1 MGHLQQRFP
10 LPLVDLTQIENLAL
24 DDIPPSATLVL
35 YQAPIDMMFAVF
47 ESIVRA
53 QEQTTDFSELF
64 ARAAAACAESQRI
77 VGLSTQT
84 MRFARSSRADAMR
97 LRRAAVLMRDTWTE
111 AEAVHSVL
119 RSEVERVARGMRDAG
134 VNDRAA
140 VATVRAHIRVLLYDG
155 GLAEQ
160 DAEPVVAR
168 ASLWV
173 EQIYA
178 AA

>member
-1 MGHLQQRFP
+1 VTVQNKRP
-10 LPLVDLTQIENLAL
+10 
-24 DDIPPSATLVL
+24 
-35 YQAPIDMMFAVF
+35 
-47 ESIVRA
+47 
-53 QEQTTDFSELF
+53 DFSDLF
-64 ARAAAACAESQRI
+64 DRAAAACAEAQRL
-77 VGLSTQT
+77 VGLSARTVSHT
-84 MRFARSSRADAMR
+84 RSSRSDSSQ
-97 LRRAAVLMRDTWTE
+97 LRRTAVLMRDAWAE

-119 RSEVERVARGMRDAG
+119 RNEVERVARTLREAG
-134 VNDRAA
+134 VDDRAA
-140 VATVRAHIRVLLYDG
+140 VATVRAHIRFVLYDG

>member
-1 MGHLQQRFP
+1 L
-10 LPLVDLTQIENLAL
+10 
-24 DDIPPSATLVL
+24 
-35 YQAPIDMMFAVF
+35 
-47 ESIVRA
+47 IVHARRP
-53 QEQTTDFSELF
+53 DFSELF
-64 ARAAAACAESQRI
+64 DRAVAACAESQRL
-77 VGLSTQT
+77 VGRSTRT
-84 MRFARSSRADAMR
+84 IARTRASRADALQ
-97 LRRAAVLMRDTWTE
+97 LRRVAVQMRDTWAE

-119 RSEVERVARGMRDAG
+119 RNEVERVARDMRSAG
-134 VNDRAA
+134 IDDRAA
-140 VATVRAHIRVLLYDG
+140 VATVRAHIRFVLYDS

>member
-1 MGHLQQRFP
+1 
-10 LPLVDLTQIENLAL
+10 V
-24 DDIPPSATLVL
+24 SV
-35 YQAPIDMMFAVF
+35 
-47 ESIVRA
+47 
-53 QEQTTDFSELF
+53 QERMLDFSELF
-64 ARAAAACAESQRI
+64 DRTVAACAESQRI

-84 MRFARSSRADAMR
+84 MRFARSRRADAIR
-97 LRRAAVLMRDTWTE
+97 LRRAAVVMRDTWAE

-119 RSEVERVARGMRDAG
+119 RDEVERVARAVRDGG
-134 VNDRAA
+134 VDDHKALAA
-140 VATVRAHIRVLLYDG
+140 VRAHIRFVLYDG

-168 ASLWV
+168 ASLWI

>member
-1 MGHLQQRFP
+1 VNVLER
-10 LPLVDLTQIENLAL
+10 
-24 DDIPPSATLVL
+24 TL
-35 YQAPIDMMFAVF
+35 
-47 ESIVRA
+47 
-53 QEQTTDFSELF
+53 DFSERF
-64 ARAAAACAESQRI
+64 NRAVAACAESQRV
-77 VGLSTQT
+77 VGLSSRA
-84 MRFARSSRADAMR
+84 MRFSRTRRADAIR

-111 AEAVHSVL
+111 ADAVHSVL
-119 RSEVERVARGMRDAG
+119 RMEVERVARAMREAG
-134 VNDRAA
+134 LDDRAA
-140 VATVRAHIRVLLYDG
+140 LATVRAHIRFLLYDG

>member
-1 MGHLQQRFP
+1 MTVPNNRP
-10 LPLVDLTQIENLAL
+10 
-24 DDIPPSATLVL
+24 
-35 YQAPIDMMFAVF
+35 
-47 ESIVRA
+47 
-53 QEQTTDFSELF
+53 DFSDLF
-64 ARAAAACAESQRI
+64 DRAAAACAESQRL
-77 VGLSTQT
+77 VGLS
-84 MRFARSSRADAMR
+84 ARTVSHTRASRADSSQ
-97 LRRAAVLMRDTWTE
+97 LRRTAVLMRDAWAE

-119 RSEVERVARGMRDAG
+119 RSEVERVARTLREAG
-134 VNDRAA
+134 VDDRAA
-140 VATVRAHIRVLLYDG
+140 VATVRAHIRFVLYDG